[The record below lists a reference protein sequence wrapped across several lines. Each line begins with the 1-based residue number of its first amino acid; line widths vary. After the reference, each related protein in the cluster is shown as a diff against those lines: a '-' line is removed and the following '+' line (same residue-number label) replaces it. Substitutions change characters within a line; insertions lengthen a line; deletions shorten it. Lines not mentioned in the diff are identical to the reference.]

1 MSAAETP
8 KPSTSPTH
16 RTAALPSEVAD
27 ALAEAALRG
36 GTGSL
41 GDAAIDRIAA
51 QWPEHRDAIRQWLQQ
66 VQDASSD
73 HGDCTGERIGPYEAA
88 ERIGRGGF
96 GEVYRAFRVDGL
108 RREVALKVLKLGM
121 DSRAILRR
129 FERERDALA
138 RMNHDAIAKVYEA
151 GTTERGRPWFAM
163 ELVEGIPITRFCSD
177 RSLSLPERLRLFVEV
192 CLGAQHAHQKGVVH
206 RDIKPGNVLVGGTV
220 DRPSPKLID
229 FGIARAVAADD
240 DAVDATRWTE
250 VGALVGTPAYM
261 APEQFDPLDRQVDTR
276 ADVFALGALLFEL
289 ATGHSALYGFSGDGR
304 DFAQVRAWLR
314 DGDPP
319 IASRAAAQSRGQEAA
334 WASRLRGD
342 LDWIAQRAM
351 AREPQLRYASAAA
364 LAADVERH
372 LADQPVEA
380 GPPSARYQF
389 RKFVQRHRGTAIA
402 IAAVLA
408 TAVAGFA
415 VSLRYAWIATQRAD
429 DNLKLADEK
438 SSLAK
443 AETEARGE
451 AQKQAAAAQAAAAKL
466 EAKVRDF
473 DQLSCL
479 VLLESAKEA
488 ARSLQPAWPVHLPA
502 MRKWLDEDA
511 AYLLAQRP
519 RIDVTIADLQQEAL
533 AWSVDEQKQD
543 RLMHAEH
550 DRLVLAQREIATLR
564 HQAEGA
570 KRSDPWPLPDLGPG
584 AALSA
589 MALNA
594 EAWHRISPKA
604 DERNVH
610 GEELLGLAYA
620 LLAAER
626 GRESQFAAQCYDT
639 LAWAYVANG
648 RDREA
653 MEAAGKSVDAAPDAS
668 RAAFASKRGEIEAA
682 IASRSVRMAETGNRL
697 KELEQRVGARRTWSF
712 GSAPTSQAAAFL
724 LSTLRTL
731 RSDLDAFEQKDVAVI
746 KHRMAWA
753 ECLAAGLSSKHP
765 RATCTWD
772 EVRRRIANHARY
784 ADRVVTLRDED
795 LMDLVPIGEN
805 PATGLFEAYHLASAW
820 DQKCDPLSLEIPTH
834 AKDGSLAW
842 QSTPGSGVVF
852 VLVPGR
858 DLEIGA
864 QGINPDAE
872 RFDPEMRDDTSIAQ
886 VSLDAYWIARHE
898 LTQLQWTRLWRGD
911 AATRRP
917 SHYHA
922 GVAYANPLL
931 HSGDLPPITQSNP
944 VESVTWHEC
953 TGMLREHGLT
963 LPTDAQWEH
972 AGRGGADTPWWPG
985 SSPALLQGR
994 ANLLDQSAA
1003 ATAPQF
1009 GEPEPFDDGH
1019 VIHAPVGSFLPNAFG
1034 LYDVH
1039 GNVWEWCMD
1048 GFMERGNER
1057 VGDGLRRG
1065 VAYNENRILRGGCYS
1080 TSARNARFAET
1091 SWNAPGFRN
1100 QKLGLRAARSLH
1112 PTAEL
1117 R

>member
-1 MSAAETP
+1 MSADETP
-8 KPSTSPTH
+8 KPTTPATH
-16 RTAALPSEVAD
+16 RTAALPPEVAD

-36 GTGSL
+36 GNGALS
-41 GDAAIDRIAA
+41 DAAIDRIAA
-51 QWPEHRDAIRQWLQQ
+51 QWPQHTDAIREWLQQ
-66 VQDASSD
+66 VADLSSD

-96 GEVYRAFRVDGL
+96 GEVYRAIRVDGL

-121 DSRAILRR
+121 DSRAILKR

-163 ELVEGIPITRFCSD
+163 ELVEGLPITKFCAECG
-177 RSLSLPERLRLFVEV
+177 LSLPERLRLFVEV

-206 RDIKPGNVLVGGTV
+206 RDIKPGNVLVGGNV

-240 DAVDATRWTE
+240 DGVHATRWTE
-250 VGALVGTPAYM
+250 AFALVGTPAYM
-261 APEQFDPLDRQVDTR
+261 APEQFDALDREVDTR
-276 ADVFALGALLFEL
+276 ADVYALGALLFEL
-289 ATGHSALYGFSGDGR
+289 VTGRSALVGFGGDER

-314 DGDPP
+314 DSDPP
-319 IASRAAAQSRGQEAA
+319 IASRAAAQSRGPEAA

-364 LAADVERH
+364 LAADIERH
-372 LADQPVEA
+372 LANEPVEA

-389 RKFVQRHRGTAIA
+389 RKFVQRHRATALG

-408 TAVAGFA
+408 TAVAGLA
-415 VSLRYAWIATQRAD
+415 VSLRYAWIATQRAE
-429 DNLKLADEK
+429 DNQKLAEEK
-438 SSLAK
+438 TSLAK

-451 AQKQAAAAQAAAAKL
+451 AQKQAAAAEAAAAKL

-479 VLLESAKEA
+479 VLLDSAKQGTQ
-488 ARSLQPAWPVHLPA
+488 SLQPAWPVHLPA
-502 MRKWLDEDA
+502 MRKWIDEDA
-511 AYLLAQRP
+511 AYLLAQRSL
-519 RIDVTIADLQQEAL
+519 IDATIADLQQEAL
-533 AWSVDEQKQD
+533 PWSSDEQKQD
-543 RLMHAEH
+543 RLTHPDH
-550 DRLVLAQREIATLR
+550 DALVAAQRELAFLR

-570 KRSDPWPLPDLGPG
+570 KRTEPWPLPDLGPG
-584 AALSA
+584 AALTA
-589 MALNA
+589 LALNA
-594 EAWHRISPKA
+594 EAWRRVSPKA

-620 LLAAER
+620 ALAAER
-626 GRESQFAAQCYDT
+626 GRGSSVAAQCYDT
-639 LAWAYVANG
+639 LAWAFVANG

-653 MEAAGKSVDAAPDAS
+653 MEAAGKSVDAAPEAS
-668 RAAFASKRGEIEAA
+668 RAAFAQKRDEVEAA
-682 IASRSVRMAETGNRL
+682 IASRSVRLAVLGNRL
-697 KELEQRVGARRTWSF
+697 NELEQRVGARRTWSF

-731 RSDLDAFEQKDVAVI
+731 RSDLDAFEQKEVAVI
-746 KHRMAWA
+746 KQRMAWA
-753 ECLAAGLSSKHP
+753 ERLAAGLCSKHP
-765 RATCTWD
+765 RATCSWD
-772 EVRRRIANHARY
+772 EARRRIASNARY

-805 PATGLFEAYHLASAW
+805 PATGLLEAYHLPSAW
-820 DQKCDPLSLEIPTH
+820 DLKCNPASLEIPTH
-834 AKDGSLAW
+834 GKDGSLAW

-852 VLVPGR
+852 VLVPGS

-864 QGINPDAE
+864 QGIDPEAS
-872 RFDPEMRDDTSIAQ
+872 RFDPDMRGDTSIAH

-931 HSGDLPPITQSNP
+931 HSSDLPLITQSNP
-944 VESVTWHEC
+944 VESVSWHEC

-972 AGRGGADTPWWPG
+972 SGRGGADTPWWCG
-985 SSPALLQGR
+985 ASPALLLGR

-1003 ATAPQF
+1003 ETAPQF
-1009 GEPEPFDDGH
+1009 GQPEPFDDGH

-1100 QKLGLRAARSLH
+1100 QKLGLRAARSLR
-1112 PTAEL
+1112 PTIGL